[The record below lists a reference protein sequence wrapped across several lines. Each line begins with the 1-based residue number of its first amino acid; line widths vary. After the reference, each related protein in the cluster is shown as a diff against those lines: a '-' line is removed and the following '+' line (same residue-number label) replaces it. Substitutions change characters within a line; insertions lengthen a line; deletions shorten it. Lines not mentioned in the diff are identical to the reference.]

1 MTSSVT
7 AAAAAVA
14 ASLSEAEDFESIT
27 GAQESAEPA
36 SSSSTTPTPTAA
48 SSRENSTSSQVSV
61 VHAPA
66 SGTQSSAA
74 TQIPSMRHS
83 SLARDRTLNVSG
95 SPSPANSALN
105 SRDASPARSLQRNT
119 NAPPASTARSQPGL
133 LSRKSSTDVSP
144 NRGPGTSSPGLS
156 AAAIQRAL
164 SSTAIP
170 QLPPVSSSDSVK
182 APRPLKSPSA
192 LVSGDSTPHWP
203 HSPRLKSPP
212 PPDARSHSRSRRNSL
227 RSQTRRPEAPSTPSI
242 VVQHSSPS
250 PASAARAPAADEAVT
265 PGEQDEPIM
274 SLSMKGPSRG
284 ASGVAPKLETV
295 QESSLPATPGFDGIE
310 PQSFTPTA
318 TTHKKPEEDRNDV
331 SSSKVTE
338 DLSSRNNNTNSNNM
352 HTGSGSDSGT
362 KNGRKGKMQ
371 EQRSSST
378 HRVSSNVS
386 TKPSLTSLSSRA
398 RDPPLRNMTVETET
412 VPSIA
417 QATISNQDRSAS
429 GRVDGSL
436 RLKPSN
442 ETIRPK
448 KERKPPKR
456 KAPSIHSGTGR
467 SSQLSYHYQIPS
479 RPDMGPRSNT
489 ASSYGSQVS
498 LRSYD
503 DRRSMVTMSP
513 PASPEMA
520 VSAYAPSL
528 SYFYS
533 NTNSSFRKASS
544 KADVFEQKVASAVDE
559 ANSSDSDATFIYESN
574 PPEHQPH
581 RSRGHHSRTPSMTS
595 IASLADPRLAIRNE
609 HKNPGKKSSMKFTNP
624 YNNPN
629 LDLDGMDRGEG
640 TIRLGSGRAG
650 TGSHHHH
657 IGRHGQGRGALGH
670 ILLNDDAA
678 SSMSQSSRGRGPSSR
693 HPSQPNSPRFHNF
706 TVTNGTINGNNK
718 YGELSTY
725 DIDAGIVADDERTP
739 LIPSSR
745 SPRVRTPRRRD
756 SVTLSNLQRQLDRRH
771 RNEGGWCRRFAGCL
785 VLSILLLVVVFS
797 SVGLVFATTKPL
809 TNVSIHEIR
818 NVVASQEELIL
829 DLVVDAVNP
838 NIVGVT
844 ITDMDVSIFAKSKHV
859 GSDKWWHEH
868 GNGVPHNNEED
879 WQSIEASDIVDAT
892 GKTPDGVDEG
902 TDPIEDPDVGEPR
915 TMLLGRIFHFD
926 SPLNFDGSFW
936 QRHCAE
942 SIGEIRLTHPG
953 NKTEAGG
960 TKRWE
965 EVSQYPFE
973 LIVRGNF
980 KYQLPLSTRDL
991 SVVVTHTYHYDP
1003 DAEKKRLIE
1012 ADESGVEPMK
1022 TEQPAHA
1029 IPLKPLGRYDRR
1041 AIATLQC
1048 R

>member
-1 MTSSVT
+1 MY
-7 AAAAAVA
+7 
-14 ASLSEAEDFESIT
+14 
-27 GAQESAEPA
+27 
-36 SSSSTTPTPTAA
+36 
-48 SSRENSTSSQVSV
+48 
-61 VHAPA
+61 
-66 SGTQSSAA
+66 
-74 TQIPSMRHS
+74 
-83 SLARDRTLNVSG
+83 
-95 SPSPANSALN
+95 AN
-105 SRDASPARSLQRNT
+105 
-119 NAPPASTARSQPGL
+119 
-133 LSRKSSTDVSP
+133 
-144 NRGPGTSSPGLS
+144 
-156 AAAIQRAL
+156 
-164 SSTAIP
+164 
-170 QLPPVSSSDSVK
+170 
-182 APRPLKSPSA
+182 
-192 LVSGDSTPHWP
+192 
-203 HSPRLKSPP
+203 
-212 PPDARSHSRSRRNSL
+212 
-227 RSQTRRPEAPSTPSI
+227 
-242 VVQHSSPS
+242 
-250 PASAARAPAADEAVT
+250 
-265 PGEQDEPIM
+265 
-274 SLSMKGPSRG
+274 
-284 ASGVAPKLETV
+284 
-295 QESSLPATPGFDGIE
+295 
-310 PQSFTPTA
+310 
-318 TTHKKPEEDRNDV
+318 
-331 SSSKVTE
+331 
-338 DLSSRNNNTNSNNM
+338 
-352 HTGSGSDSGT
+352 TGSGSDSGT

-371 EQRSSST
+371 QQRSSST

-479 RPDMGPRSNT
+479 RPDMAPRSNT

-503 DRRSMVTMSP
+503 DRRSMATMSP
-513 PASPEMA
+513 PASPEMT
-520 VSAYAPSL
+520 VSAYAPSF

-533 NTNSSFRKASS
+533 NTNSSSRKASS

-581 RSRGHHSRTPSMTS
+581 RSRGGHHSRTPSMTS

-629 LDLDGMDRGEG
+629 LDLDGDRGEG
-640 TIRLGSGRAG
+640 TIRLGSGRAA

-657 IGRHGQGRGALGH
+657 IGRHGQGRGGLGH

-678 SSMSQSSRGRGPSSR
+678 SMSQSSRGRGPSSR

-706 TVTNGTINGNNK
+706 AISNGAVMSSNNNK
-718 YGELSTY
+718 YGELSAY

-739 LIPSSR
+739 LLSSGR

-756 SVTLSNLQRQLDRRH
+756 SNTLSNLQRQLDRRQ

-809 TNVSIHEIR
+809 TNVGIREIR

-829 DLVVDAVNP
+829 DLIVGAVNP
-838 NIVGVT
+838 NIIGVT

-859 GSDKWWHEH
+859 GSDRWWHEH
-868 GNGVPHNNEED
+868 GTGVPHDNEE
-879 WQSIEASDIVDAT
+879 WQTIDASDAVAVT

-926 SPLNFDGSFW
+926 TPLNFDGSFW
-936 QRHCAE
+936 QRRCAE

-960 TKRWE
+960 TQRWE

-991 SVVVTHTYHYDP
+991 KVIVTQSYHYDP
-1003 DAEKKRLIE
+1003 DAEKKKLIKAE
-1012 ADESGVEPMK
+1012 ERQPKCPD
-1022 TEQPAHA
+1022 EQPVAVETSN
-1029 IPLKPLGRYDRR
+1029 PPGRYDRR
-1041 AIATLQC
+1041 ANPIIVY

>member
-1 MTSSVT
+1 MTST
-7 AAAAAVA
+7 AAAPPDAD
-14 ASLSEAEDFESIT
+14 DFRSIT
-27 GAQESAEPA
+27 GAPQVAEPA
-36 SSSSTTPTPTAA
+36 SSSSTTPTPTPTPA
-48 SSRENSTSSQVSV
+48 STRENSTSSQVSV

-66 SGTQSSAA
+66 SAAQSTPA
-74 TQIPSMRHS
+74 THMPTMRRQ
-83 SLARDRTLNVSG
+83 SLVRDRSLNVSS

-119 NAPPASTARSQPGL
+119 TAPPGPPTRSQSGL
-133 LSRKSSTDVSP
+133 RSRKSSTDVSP
-144 NRGPGTSSPGLS
+144 SRGPGSNSPGLS

-164 SSTAIP
+164 SNTNIP
-170 QLPPVSSSDSVK
+170 QLPPAASSDSIK

-192 LVSGDSTPHWP
+192 VVSGDSTPHWP

-227 RSQTRRPEAPSTPSI
+227 RAHAKKPDAPSTPSI

-250 PASAARAPAADEAVT
+250 PAPAHRVPANEDGVT
-265 PGEQDEPIM
+265 SGEQDEPAM
-274 SLSMKGPSRG
+274 GLSMKAPSRG
-284 ASGVAPKLETV
+284 ASGAAPKLETV
-295 QESSLPATPGFDGIE
+295 QESSLPATPGFDGVE
-310 PQSFTPTA
+310 PQSSTPTA
-318 TTHKKPEEDRNDV
+318 TTHKKPEEERNDV

-338 DLSSRNNNTNSNNM
+338 DLSSRNNSM
-352 HTGSGSDSGT
+352 HTGSGSDSGP
-362 KNGRKGKMQ
+362 KSSRKGKMQ

-386 TKPSLTSLSSRA
+386 TQPSLTSLSSRA

-479 RPDMGPRSNT
+479 RPDMAPRSNT
-489 ASSYGSQVS
+489 ASSYGSQAS

-503 DRRSMVTMSP
+503 DRRSTLTMSP
-513 PASPEMA
+513 PASPEMT
-520 VSAYAPSL
+520 VSAYAPSF

-533 NTNSSFRKASS
+533 NTNSSSRKASS

-574 PPEHQPH
+574 PPEQQPH

-657 IGRHGQGRGALGH
+657 IGRHGQGRGALAH

-678 SSMSQSSRGRGPSSR
+678 SMSQSSRGRGPSSR

-706 TVTNGTINGNNK
+706 TVANGSVNGNNK
-718 YGELSTY
+718 YGELSAY

-739 LIPSSR
+739 LIPSGR
-745 SPRVRTPRRRD
+745 SPRLRRTRVRDDKALT
-756 SVTLSNLQRQLDRRH
+756 
-771 RNEGGWCRRFAGCL
+771 E
-785 VLSILLLVVVFS
+785 
-797 SVGLVFATTKPL
+797 VG
-809 TNVSIHEIR
+809 IREIR

-838 NIVGVT
+838 NIIGVT
-844 ITDMDVSIFAKSKHV
+844 IADMDVSIFAKSKHV
-859 GSDKWWHEH
+859 GSDKWWHDH
-868 GNGVPHNNEED
+868 GNGVPHDNEED
-879 WQSIEASDIVDAT
+879 WQNIEASDAIEVT
-892 GKTPDGVDEG
+892 GRTPDGVDQG

-936 QRHCAE
+936 QRRCAE

-960 TKRWE
+960 TERWE

-991 SVVVTHTYHYDP
+991 RVIVTQTYHYNP
-1003 DAEKKRLIE
+1003 DAEKKNFVKTSEIT
-1012 ADESGVEPMK
+1012 VEP
-1022 TEQPAHA
+1022 TIAEQPKLAA
-1029 IPLKPLGRYDRR
+1029 PSKPRGRYDRR
-1041 AIATLQC
+1041 VAPSTLSPP